1 MNSFFTQYQH
11 RVDTGEIL
19 PDPHQITAV
28 QALQDVYSSLILAG
42 PQPRRSWR
50 RHLAKLLGSTTAP
63 TRGVY
68 LWGGVGRG
76 KTFLMDLFYDCL
88 PFEDKLR
95 EHFHRFMGGVHETLK
110 EFRTYQNPLQLTADR
125 LAEQTRI
132 ICFDEFSVTDIA
144 DAMILGTLFEALFE
158 RGVTLVATSNTKPDD
173 LYKGGLQRQRFL
185 HAISLIKQHTCSVEM
200 NGLLDYRLRVLE
212 RADVYQEPIGESA
225 DQKLAEYF
233 EAIAPDE
240 GARNPHIEI
249 LGRTIEAQRAADGV
263 VWFDFPQ
270 ICDGPRSQND
280 YIELSRCY
288 QTVLISNVP
297 QLTKN
302 LENQARRF
310 VALVDEFYDR
320 RVKLILSAATPL
332 QSLYIGERLS
342 LEFQRTQSRLEEMQS
357 RSYLASPHIP

>member
-1 MNSFFTQYQH
+1 MAYYRH
-11 RVDTGEIL
+11 RVDSGEISA
-19 PDPHQITAV
+19 DPYQATAV
-28 QALQDVYSSLILAG
+28 QALQDVYDALIAAG
-42 PQPRRSWR
+42 PLPRGWR
-50 RHLAKLLGSTTAP
+50 RNLTALVGRRPAP
-63 TRGVY
+63 TRGIY

-95 EHFHRFMGGVHETLK
+95 EHFHRFMSGIHGTLR
-110 EFRTYQNPLQLTADR
+110 EFRTHQNPLQLTADK

-132 ICFDEFSVTDIA
+132 ICFDEFFVADIA
-144 DAMILGTLFEALFE
+144 DAMILGNLFEALFE
-158 RGVTLVATSNTKPDD
+158 RGVTLVATSNTQPDD
-173 LYKGGLQRQRFL
+173 LYKEGLQRQRFMN
-185 HAISLIKQHTCSVEM
+185 AIALIKRHTRLVAM
-200 NGLLDYRLRVLE
+200 DGPVDYRLAVLE
-212 RADVYQEPIGESA
+212 RADVYQEPSGATA

-240 GARNPHIEI
+240 GKRALHIEI
-249 LGRTIEAQRAADGV
+249 LGRAIEARRAADGV

-288 QTVLISNVP
+288 QTVLISGVP
-297 QLTKN
+297 QFTKS

-332 QSLYIGERLS
+332 ASLYAGERLA
-342 LEFQRTQSRLEEMQS
+342 LEFQRTRSRLEEMQGHG
-357 RSYLASPHIP
+357 YLASPHIP

>member
-1 MNSFFTQYQH
+1 MSTPLTHYQR
-11 RVDTGEIL
+11 RVDSGEISA
-19 PDPHQITAV
+19 DPHQLTAV
-28 QALQDVYSSLILAG
+28 QALQDVYDALIAAG
-42 PQPRRSWR
+42 PLPRGWR
-50 RHLAKLLGSTTAP
+50 RQLNSLLGSTATP

-68 LWGGVGRG
+68 LWGSVGRG
-76 KTFLMDLFYDCL
+76 KTFLMDLFYNCL

-95 EHFHRFMGGVHETLK
+95 EHFHRFMSGVHDTLR
-110 EFRTYQNPLQLTADR
+110 EFRTHQNPLQLTADK
-125 LAEQTRI
+125 LAERTRV
-132 ICFDEFSVTDIA
+132 ICFDEFFVADIA
-144 DAMILGTLFEALFE
+144 DAMILGNLFEALFD

-173 LYKGGLQRQRFL
+173 LYKEGLQRQRFL
-185 HAISLIKQHTCSVEM
+185 DAISLIKQHTRLVAI
-200 NGLLDYRLRVLE
+200 NGPLDYRLRVLE
-212 RADVYQEPIGESA
+212 RADVYQEPVGETA
-225 DQKLAEYF
+225 DRKLAKYF

-240 GARNPHIEI
+240 GERDLHIEI
-249 LGRTIEAQRAADGV
+249 LGRTIEARRAADGV

-297 QLTKN
+297 QLTRG

-332 QSLYIGERLS
+332 PSLYVGERLS

-357 RSYLASPHIP
+357 HDYLASPHIP